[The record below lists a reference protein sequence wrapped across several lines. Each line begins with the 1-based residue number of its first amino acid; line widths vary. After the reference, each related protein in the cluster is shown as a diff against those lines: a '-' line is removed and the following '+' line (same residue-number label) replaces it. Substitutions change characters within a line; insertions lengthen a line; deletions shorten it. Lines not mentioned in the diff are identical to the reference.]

1 MWIVFQLFPQFL
13 LLCFV
18 TSLLLILL
26 SDCDLT
32 LAFYAR
38 WMNNLDRLR
47 GKVVWITG
55 ASSGI
60 GEELA
65 YCLAGRGAKLVLSA
79 RRVEALQR
87 VLEKCK
93 CKLPYNAPAAKVWH
107 IKYHPRSFHR
117 VQVRYLLVFLVLA
130 NSYSKLFVGDLDYLY

>member
-1 MWIVFQLFPQFL
+1 MLSLCVWIVFQVFPQFL
-13 LLCFV
+13 LLYFV
-18 TSLLLILL
+18 SSMILILL

-38 WMNNLDRLR
+38 WMNNLDRLK

-60 GEELA
+60 GEQLA
-65 YCLAGRGAKLVLSA
+65 YCLASRGVKLVLSA
-79 RRVEALQR
+79 RRTEELER

-93 CKLPYNAPAAKVWH
+93 CKLHQLKEM
-107 IKYHPRSFHR
+107 
-117 VQVRYLLVFLVLA
+117 
-130 NSYSKLFVGDLDYLY
+130 